1 MFAHVMRLT
10 LWEWFKLRGR
20 WMPWILLAIAVVLA
34 QLGMWFAYAAYH
46 NQTLQELTSGGSSSF
61 GVSEEVDGETIDIN
75 VSCISLANEG
85 LPPKLETLSEEMRTQ
100 MLEDIE
106 KFRDESCADTALRE
120 DLRKAFTIPHSIAGT
135 FTGLVGFAPILIIIL
150 AASIMG
156 TEYGWG
162 TLRTTLTRGTGRW
175 QLLASKLVL
184 VLLACAAGFII
195 VAVIVAVASLI
206 AAVIPPDEVNRLDEA
221 GKWSDIALN
230 FVKAVYA
237 LAPYIALGT
246 FLAVLSQSSAAGI
259 SIALGY
265 YVIELIASPLLNVTS
280 WGENIADFLLGN
292 NVNEWM
298 QSAVVEVEISSA
310 SSAANQPDTL
320 QAFLVILAYT
330 AVLCAAAFWI
340 FLRRDIAG
348 ARGD

>member
-1 MFAHVMRLT
+1 MIAHVMRLT
-10 LWEWFKLRGR
+10 QWEWFKLRGR
-20 WMPWILLAIAVVLA
+20 WMPWIMLAIAVVLA

-46 NQTLQELTSGGSSSF
+46 NETLQEITSGGSSSF
-61 GVSEEVDGETIDIN
+61 GISEEMDGETIDIS

-85 LPPKLETLSEEMRTQ
+85 MPPEIEKLPEDLRTQ
-100 MLEDIE
+100 FIEDVE
-106 KFRDESCADTALRE
+106 RFRDESCADTALRE
-120 DLRKAFTIPHSIAGT
+120 DLRKTFTIPHSLART

-150 AASIMG
+150 AASLMG
-156 TEYGWG
+156 AEYGWG

-184 VLLACAAGFII
+184 VLLVCAAGFIV
-195 VAVIVAVASLI
+195 VAVFVAIASLI
-206 AAVIPPDEVNRLDEA
+206 AAVIPPDEVNRLDDA
-221 GKWSDIALN
+221 GKWSDISLN
-230 FVKAVYA
+230 FGKAVYA

-246 FLAVLSQSSAAGI
+246 FLAVLAQSSAAGI

-265 YVIELIASPLLNVTS
+265 YVIELIASPLLNITS

-298 QSAVVEVEISSA
+298 QSAVVEVEISDA

>member
-1 MFAHVMRLT
+1 M
-10 LWEWFKLRGR
+10 
-20 WMPWILLAIAVVLA
+20 
-34 QLGMWFAYAAYH
+34 
-46 NQTLQELTSGGSSSF
+46 
-61 GVSEEVDGETIDIN
+61 
-75 VSCISLANEG
+75 
-85 LPPKLETLSEEMRTQ
+85 
-100 MLEDIE
+100 
-106 KFRDESCADTALRE
+106 
-120 DLRKAFTIPHSIAGT
+120 
-135 FTGLVGFAPILIIIL
+135 
-150 AASIMG
+150 
-156 TEYGWG
+156 
-162 TLRTTLTRGTGRW
+162 GTGRW

-184 VLLACAAGFII
+184 VLLVCAAGFIV
-195 VAVIVAVASLI
+195 VAVFVAIASLI
-206 AAVIPPDEVNRLDEA
+206 AAVIPPDEVNRLDDA
-221 GKWSDIALN
+221 GKWSDISLN
-230 FVKAVYA
+230 FGKAVYA

-246 FLAVLSQSSAAGI
+246 FLAVLAQSSAAGI

-265 YVIELIASPLLNVTS
+265 YVIELIASPLLNITS

-298 QSAVVEVEISSA
+298 QSAVVEVEISDA